1 MSERLSL
8 SPSIGSVMAK
18 ALPAVMATG
27 MASLG
32 FAGLKFVL
40 IGELALD
47 FNPADHQPLPIAW
60 FEAIVQECIHKNAI
74 KEAITQGLAAAI
86 TLGVILGYMVNAPLA
101 GAWTTAR
108 LFVSSGIGVGLG
120 ALLVLFLNPWLIM
133 VLVGIAY
140 GAACAARGKC
150 VPLLAHQTGASNTLV
165 SGLINT
171 AMVLGLLTGTLVG
184 MVLYDKLDSD
194 FLSRG
199 ILAAFFVG
207 KSPAF
212 TEAMA
217 ANLRHGI
224 LALFLGLSLFAGAA
238 VRPPEPAPI
247 PFASGV
253 ADLWRGS
260 LSIIVRYWALLACGG
275 LAWGIASA
283 ASLAIFVDAVERLK
297 LEETTAITLVLF
309 PALGA
314 ILGNLVSHLMVRR
327 RWVVAAFIVMGII
340 IALFPLIVVG
350 YWTAAIFAL
359 VVGGLF
365 AAGSNVVDARF
376 LKKAAEDGEA
386 GRGSTMMSLTHSLFI
401 FIVGTGLAIA
411 LLLGAITSLQQFG
424 FLAGCAILTAGVAGF
439 IKLED

>member
-1 MSERLSL
+1 MSQRLSL
-8 SPSIGSVMAK
+8 SPSIGSVLAK
-18 ALPAVMATG
+18 ALPAVLATG

-47 FNPADHQPLPIAW
+47 FDPAQHQPLPIAW

-86 TLGVILGYMVNAPLA
+86 TLGVILGYLVNAPLA

-171 AMVLGLLTGTLVG
+171 SMVLGLLTGTLVG
-184 MVLYDKLDSD
+184 TVLYDKLDST
-194 FLSRG
+194 F
-199 ILAAFFVG
+199 
-207 KSPAF
+207 
-212 TEAMA
+212 
-217 ANLRHGI
+217 LRHGI
-224 LALFLGLSLFAGAA
+224 LAVFLGLSLFAGAA

-247 PFASGV
+247 PFATGV

-260 LSIIVRYWALLACGG
+260 LSLIQRYWALLTCGG

-327 RWVVAAFIVMGII
+327 RWVVTAFVLMGII
-340 IALFPLIVVG
+340 IASFPLIVVG

-376 LKKAAEDGEA
+376 LKKAAEEGEA

-411 LLLGAITSLQQFG
+411 LLLGAITSIQQFG
-424 FLAGCAILTAGVAGF
+424 FLAGIAIVTAGVAGF
-439 IKLED
+439 IKLGD